1 MLDRTEGGFV
11 LPPPTPMLLLAEKW
25 AHHRGDRTSR
35 GGAIFAEGEV
45 EPVIQVHHGSVPIV
59 VRDLG
64 KCLVVLGSFD
74 LPEELPARLLAAPP
88 EERARFLSGLLE
100 IVMSC
105 PRVGYG
111 FGPAGA
117 GDVTELRRI
126 VLDQT
131 LQIAEND
138 AASFNRFCDAIQET
152 ETLLLRA
159 GAFLNGFLA
168 TSEGPPRYSSGSA
181 PPSELYL

>member
-1 MLDRTEGGFV
+1 MVDGADGAV
-11 LPPPTPMLLLAEKW
+11 VVPPLTPMLLLAEKW
-25 AHHRGDRTSR
+25 AHHRHDRTTR
-35 GGAIFAEGEV
+35 GGAIFSEGRV
-45 EPVIQVHHGSVPIV
+45 EPVVQVHHGSVPIY

-64 KCLVVLGSFD
+64 KCLMVLGSFD
-74 LPEELPARLLAAPP
+74 LPQELPVRLAEVSV
-88 EERARFLSGLLE
+88 EERGRFLSGLLE

-131 LQIAEND
+131 IQIAEND

-159 GAFLNGFLA
+159 GAFLGGFLA
-168 TSEGPPRYSSGSA
+168 TAEGPPRYSSGSK